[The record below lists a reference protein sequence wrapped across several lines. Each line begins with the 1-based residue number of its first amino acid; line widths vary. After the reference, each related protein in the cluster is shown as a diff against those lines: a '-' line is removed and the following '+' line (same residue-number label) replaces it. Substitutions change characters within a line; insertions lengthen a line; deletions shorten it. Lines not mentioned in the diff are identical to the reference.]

1 MASLKKTDTAEST
14 IKMMQGS
21 STGPSYFPF
30 ARKGNV
36 LLGIKPQGAAA
47 GERWGLS
54 ECTYFAARLRS
65 APENGLFA
73 EEDAGKKVVKL
84 VKNPD
89 NVWDAWPNVVWE
101 KKSVERASTTIG
113 VFVEGKFNEDKVQL
127 NKLLAEI
134 KDGKLTLKMA
144 KYLVEVAGK
153 ENMLCGVNDLAA
165 WLESQFKPFFDKILE
180 HLAVASA
187 VTDEMKQHVGHF
199 NMEAALL
206 KKVYEFD
213 PSRQEGQG
221 GRARPRRA
229 GSWRLRRGRRR
240 SRVSVYGDWPGAATC
255 TWSVFARRSFGM
267 SDRLCI

>member
-1 MASLKKTDTAEST
+1 MASLKKNDTPSESPP
-14 IKMMQGS
+14 IKMMPGS

-84 VKNPD
+84 VKNPG
-89 NVWDAWPNVVWE
+89 NMWDAWPNVVWE
-101 KKSVERASTTIG
+101 KKDISRASTTIG

-127 NKLLAEI
+127 NKLLDAI

-206 KKVYEFD
+206 KKVYESTHPGKKAKEVEPD
-213 PSRQEGQG
+213 AEEQE
-221 GRARPRRA
+221 A
-229 GSWRLRRGRRR
+229 G
-240 SRVSVYGDWPGAATC
+240 D
-255 TWSVFARRSFGM
+255 
-267 SDRLCI
+267 SDEDEDEVE